1 MTPNLRGALLALA
14 AFGFYATHDVVVK
27 ILGESY
33 SSFQIIF
40 FSGVMGFPLITVL
53 LLSDRTDG
61 TLIPRHPWWSML
73 RSVSATATGVMGFF
87 AFSKLP
93 LAQCYAIFFA
103 MPLLITLMAIPMLGE
118 KVGIRRG
125 MAVLVGLIGVII
137 VLRPGSAPLDIGHLA
152 ALGAAFAG
160 ALSSVIVRKIGQE
173 ERSVVL
179 MLYPMVF
186 SFFAM
191 GLMMPFVYVPMPV
204 EHLGMTAVIAFL
216 GALGAMLSIAAYRA
230 APTIIVAPMQYSQII
245 WAAVYG
251 WLFFQRRHRPLHR
264 RRHHGDH
271 RIGHLHRAARRH
283 AVGVAKPPGA
293 GKPVADG
300 HRHPAAHRAVVAHV
314 RPPPRARF
322 RSQPPCKAPS
332 DRVIRPH
339 GRSVA
344 QSGSAPASGAGGR
357 RFESSRSDQKI
368 PE

>member
-204 EHLGMTAVIAFL
+204 EHLGLTAVIAFL
-216 GALGAMLSIAAYRA
+216 GALGAMLSIAAYRV

-245 WAAVYG
+245 WAAIYG
-251 WLFFQRRHRPLHR
+251 WLFFNEGIDGYTAAGTTVIIASGIYIVLREGTPSVSQNRPVLENRSRMDTGTLPRIGLWLRMFDR
-264 RRHHGDH
+264 RR
-271 RIGHLHRAARRH
+271 AR
-283 AVGVAKPPGA
+283 
-293 GKPVADG
+293 
-300 HRHPAAHRAVVAHV
+300 
-314 RPPPRARF
+314 
-322 RSQPPCKAPS
+322 
-332 DRVIRPH
+332 
-339 GRSVA
+339 
-344 QSGSAPASGAGGR
+344 
-357 RFESSRSDQKI
+357 E
-368 PE
+368 